1 VGTRTLVV
9 YAQVSDFRHAA
20 LFYDSD
26 NGYVDGLVPFI
37 REGLEAGDPML
48 VMVPGAKVELLRDGL
63 GSDAAEVHFADMEEV
78 GANPAR
84 IIPAWSDFVSER
96 WEPGKR
102 LRGIGEPIWA
112 ERSAAELVECQRH
125 ETLLNVAFADGAPMD
140 LLCPYDERALD
151 RAVVQEALCSHPVVV
166 DHGHFTE
173 SSAYVGVEKA
183 ARPFRKPLPDPPA
196 SAAQLAFDLSALQAL
211 RMFVAI
217 RAADAGMSP
226 VGTENLVLAVSEL
239 ASNSI
244 RHGGGS
250 GVLRIWIE
258 DDAIVAEVSDRGEID
273 APLAGREPPCAGQV
287 GGHGLW
293 LVNQLCDLVQMRT
306 FAGGSVVRV
315 HLHRD

>member
-1 VGTRTLVV
+1 MGTATLVV
-9 YAQVSDFRHAA
+9 YEQVSDFRHAA
-20 LFYDSD
+20 LFYESD
-26 NGYVDGLVPFI
+26 DGYVDGLVPFI
-37 REGLEAGDPML
+37 REGLDAGDPLL
-48 VMVPGAKVELLRDGL
+48 VMVPGRKVELLREGL
-63 GSDAAEVHFADMEEV
+63 GGDAHEVHFADMEEV

-84 IIPAWSDFVSER
+84 IIPAWGDFVAER

-112 ERSAAELVECQRH
+112 ERSPAELVECQRH

-151 RAVVQEALCSHPVVV
+151 RAVVQEALCSHPVVIE
-166 DHGHFTE
+166 DGDFKE
-173 SSAYVGVEKA
+173 SCAYVGVEKA

-196 SAAQLAFDLSALQAL
+196 SAPRFAFDVSTLQAL
-211 RMFVAI
+211 RVFVAM
-217 RAADAGMSP
+217 RGADAGMSP
-226 VGTENLVLAVSEL
+226 MATENLVLAVSEL

-250 GVLRIWIE
+250 GVLRTWVE
-258 DDAIVAEVSDRGEID
+258 DDAFVAEVSDRGEID
-273 APLAGREPPCAGQV
+273 EPLAGREPPCSGQV

-306 FAGGSVVRV
+306 FAKGSVVRV
-315 HLHRD
+315 HLRRD